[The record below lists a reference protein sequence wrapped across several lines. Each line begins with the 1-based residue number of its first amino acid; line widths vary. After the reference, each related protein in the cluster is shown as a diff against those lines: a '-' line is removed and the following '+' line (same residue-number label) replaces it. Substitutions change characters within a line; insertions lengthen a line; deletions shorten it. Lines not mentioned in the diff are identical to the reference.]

1 LGGLTDT
8 ELRFGFCYVVRIYIM
23 ASITIPGNDGPLTIE
38 NLPLNKV
45 ERASAA
51 ADTYVAAGL
60 SNTAVIG
67 KMSKYQTEAQV
78 DVPAAVTKTVKAKA
92 PKAVA
97 PAAPSKTK
105 RAKGANNAKR
115 ARALEMFKDMTAQG
129 LSQEKMLKAVQDE
142 LKITYA
148 NTYYYYSRVFKKA

>member
-1 LGGLTDT
+1 
-8 ELRFGFCYVVRIYIM
+8 M
-23 ASITIPGNDGPLTIE
+23 ASISIPGNDGQLTVT

-45 ERASAA
+45 ERA
-51 ADTYVAAGL
+51 TVAAETLVAGGL
-60 SNTAVIG
+60 SNSAVLA
-67 KMSKYQTEAQV
+67 KMSKYQSDSPADGQDLYSQQAASVKT
-78 DVPAAVTKTVKAKA
+78 PAAVTKTVKVKTAAPVAAA
-92 PKAVA
+92 PKA
-97 PAAPSKTK
+97 K

>member
-1 LGGLTDT
+1 
-8 ELRFGFCYVVRIYIM
+8 M
-23 ASITIPGNDGPLTIE
+23 ASITIPGNDGPLSVT

-45 ERASAA
+45 ERA
-51 ADTYVAAGL
+51 TVAAETMVAGGL
-60 SNTAVIG
+60 SNTAVLA
-67 KMSKYQTEAQV
+67 KMSKYQSQDPEHGLDATSQAAATIKTA
-78 DVPAAVTKTVKAKA
+78 AAVTKTVKAKA
-92 PKAVA
+92 PKAVTTTA
-97 PAAPSKTK
+97 PKAK

>member
-1 LGGLTDT
+1 
-8 ELRFGFCYVVRIYIM
+8 M
-23 ASITIPGNDGPLTIE
+23 ASISIPGNDGQLTVS

-45 ERASAA
+45 ERA
-51 ADTYVAAGL
+51 TVAAETLIAGGL
-60 SNTAVIG
+60 SNSAVLA

-78 DVPAAVTKTVKAKA
+78 DVPAAVTNTVKAKA
-92 PKAVA
+92 PKTVS
-97 PAAPSKTK
+97 AAPTAK

-115 ARALEMFKDMTAQG
+115 TRALEMFKDMTAQG

>member
-1 LGGLTDT
+1 
-8 ELRFGFCYVVRIYIM
+8 M
-23 ASITIPGNDGPLTIE
+23 ASISIPGNDGQLTVT

-45 ERASAA
+45 ERA
-51 ADTYVAAGL
+51 TVAAETLVAGGL
-60 SNTAVIG
+60 SNSAVLA
-67 KMSKYQTEAQV
+67 KMSKYQSDNPSDGEDLYSQQAASVKT
-78 DVPAAVTKTVKAKA
+78 PAAVTKTVKVKT
-92 PKAVA
+92 
-97 PAAPSKTK
+97 AAPVAAAPKTK

>member
-1 LGGLTDT
+1 
-8 ELRFGFCYVVRIYIM
+8 M
-23 ASITIPGNDGPLTIE
+23 ASITIPGNDGPLSIE

-45 ERASAA
+45 ERA
-51 ADTYVAAGL
+51 TVAAETMVAGGL
-60 SNTAVIG
+60 SNTAVIS
-67 KMSKYQTEAQV
+67 KMSKYQTEAQI

-92 PKAVA
+92 PKVVA
-97 PAAPSKTK
+97 QAAPKTK

>member
-1 LGGLTDT
+1 
-8 ELRFGFCYVVRIYIM
+8 M
-23 ASITIPGNDGPLTIE
+23 ASISIPGNDGQLTVT

-45 ERASAA
+45 ERA
-51 ADTYVAAGL
+51 TVAAETLIAGGL
-60 SNTAVIG
+60 SNSAVLA
-67 KMSKYQTEAQV
+67 KMSKYQSDSPADGQDLYSQQAASAKT
-78 DVPAAVTKTVKAKA
+78 PAAVTKTVLAPSFNLNAKAKA
-92 PKAVA
+92 PKTVS
-97 PAAPSKTK
+97 AASKAK

>member
-1 LGGLTDT
+1 
-8 ELRFGFCYVVRIYIM
+8 
-23 ASITIPGNDGPLTIE
+23 
-38 NLPLNKV
+38 
-45 ERASAA
+45 
-51 ADTYVAAGL
+51 
-60 SNTAVIG
+60 
-67 KMSKYQTEAQV
+67 MSKYQSQDPEHGLDATSQ
-78 DVPAAVTKTVKAKA
+78 AAATIKTAATVTKTVKAKA

-97 PAAPSKTK
+97 TTAPKAKAPKAVATTAPKAK

-129 LSQEKMLKAVQDE
+129 LSPEKMLKAVQDE

>member
-1 LGGLTDT
+1 
-8 ELRFGFCYVVRIYIM
+8 M
-23 ASITIPGNDGPLTIE
+23 ASISIPGNDGQLTVT

-45 ERASAA
+45 ERA
-51 ADTYVAAGL
+51 TVAAETLIAGGL
-60 SNTAVIG
+60 SNSAVLA
-67 KMSKYQTEAQV
+67 KMSKYQSDSPADGQDLYSQQAASVKT
-78 DVPAAVTKTVKAKA
+78 PAAVTKTVKAKA
-92 PKAVA
+92 PKTVS
-97 PAAPSKTK
+97 AAPTAK

>member
-1 LGGLTDT
+1 
-8 ELRFGFCYVVRIYIM
+8 M
-23 ASITIPGNDGPLTIE
+23 ASISIPGNDGQLTVT

-45 ERASAA
+45 ERA
-51 ADTYVAAGL
+51 TVAAETLIAGGL
-60 SNTAVIG
+60 SNSAVLA
-67 KMSKYQTEAQV
+67 KMSKYQSDSPADGQDLYSQQAVSVKT
-78 DVPAAVTKTVKAKA
+78 PAAVTKTVKAKA
-92 PKAVA
+92 PNTVS
-97 PAAPSKTK
+97 AAPTAK

-115 ARALEMFKDMTAQG
+115 ARALDMFKDMTAQG

>member
-1 LGGLTDT
+1 
-8 ELRFGFCYVVRIYIM
+8 M
-23 ASITIPGNDGPLTIE
+23 ASITIPGNDGPLSVT

-45 ERASAA
+45 ERA
-51 ADTYVAAGL
+51 TVAAETMVAGVL
-60 SNTAVIG
+60 SNTAVLA
-67 KMSKYQTEAQV
+67 KMSKYQSQDPEHGLDATSQAAATIKTA
-78 DVPAAVTKTVKAKA
+78 AAVTKTVKAKA
-92 PKAVA
+92 PKA
-97 PAAPSKTK
+97 K

>member
-1 LGGLTDT
+1 
-8 ELRFGFCYVVRIYIM
+8 M
-23 ASITIPGNDGPLTIE
+23 ASISIPGNDGQLTVT

-45 ERASAA
+45 ERA
-51 ADTYVAAGL
+51 TVAAETLVAGGL
-60 SNTAVIG
+60 SNTAVLA
-67 KMSKYQTEAQV
+67 KMSKYQSADPADGQDLYSKQAASVKT
-78 DVPAAVTKTVKAKA
+78 PAAVTQTVKVKA
-92 PKAVA
+92 PKTVS
-97 PAAPSKTK
+97 AAPT
-105 RAKGANNAKR
+105 AKR

>member
-1 LGGLTDT
+1 
-8 ELRFGFCYVVRIYIM
+8 M

-45 ERASAA
+45 DRATVTAE
-51 ADTYVAAGL
+51 TYVAGGL
-60 SNTAVIG
+60 SNTAVL
-67 KMSKYQTEAQV
+67 SKVSKFQTQANI

-92 PKAVA
+92 PKA
-97 PAAPSKTK
+97 AATATPKAK

>member
-1 LGGLTDT
+1 
-8 ELRFGFCYVVRIYIM
+8 M
-23 ASITIPGNDGPLTIE
+23 ASISIPGNDGQLTVT

-45 ERASAA
+45 ERA
-51 ADTYVAAGL
+51 TVAAETLIAGGL
-60 SNTAVIG
+60 SNSAVLA
-67 KMSKYQTEAQV
+67 KMSKYQSDSPADGQDLYSQQAASAKT
-78 DVPAAVTKTVKAKA
+78 PAAVTKTVLAPSFNLNAKAKA
-92 PKAVA
+92 PKTVS
-97 PAAPSKTK
+97 AAPKAK

>member
-1 LGGLTDT
+1 
-8 ELRFGFCYVVRIYIM
+8 M
-23 ASITIPGNDGPLTIE
+23 ASISIPGNDGQLTVT

-45 ERASAA
+45 ERA
-51 ADTYVAAGL
+51 TVAAETLVAGGL
-60 SNTAVIG
+60 SNSAVLA
-67 KMSKYQTEAQV
+67 KMSKYQSDSPADGQDLYSQQAASIKT
-78 DVPAAVTKTVKAKA
+78 PAAVTKTVKAKA
-92 PKAVA
+92 VTQTAAPKA
-97 PAAPSKTK
+97 K

>member
-1 LGGLTDT
+1 
-8 ELRFGFCYVVRIYIM
+8 M
-23 ASITIPGNDGPLTIE
+23 ASITIPGNDGPLSIE
-38 NLPLNKV
+38 NLPLNKI
-45 ERASAA
+45 ERA
-51 ADTYVAAGL
+51 TVAAETLVAGGL
-60 SNTAVIG
+60 SNTAVLS

-78 DVPAAVTKTVKAKA
+78 DVPASVTKTVKVKAVAQAAA
-92 PKAVA
+92 PKA
-97 PAAPSKTK
+97 K

>member
-1 LGGLTDT
+1 
-8 ELRFGFCYVVRIYIM
+8 M
-23 ASITIPGNDGPLTIE
+23 ASISIPGNDGQLTVT

-45 ERASAA
+45 ERA
-51 ADTYVAAGL
+51 TVAAETLIAGGL
-60 SNTAVIG
+60 SNSAVLA
-67 KMSKYQTEAQV
+67 KMSKYQSDSPADGQDLYSQQAASVKT
-78 DVPAAVTKTVKAKA
+78 PAAVTKTVKAKA
-92 PKAVA
+92 AT
-97 PAAPSKTK
+97 PAAPKTK

>member
-1 LGGLTDT
+1 
-8 ELRFGFCYVVRIYIM
+8 M
-23 ASITIPGNDGPLTIE
+23 ASITIPGNDGPLSIE

-45 ERASAA
+45 ERA
-51 ADTYVAAGL
+51 TVAAETLVAGGL
-60 SNTAVIG
+60 SNTAVLG

-78 DVPAAVTKTVKAKA
+78 DIPASVTKTVKTPKAAKVVAQAA
-92 PKAVA
+92 PKA
-97 PAAPSKTK
+97 K

>member
-1 LGGLTDT
+1 
-8 ELRFGFCYVVRIYIM
+8 M
-23 ASITIPGNDGPLTIE
+23 ASITIPGNDGPLSVT

-45 ERASAA
+45 ERA
-51 ADTYVAAGL
+51 TVAAETMVAGGL
-60 SNTAVIG
+60 SNSAVLA
-67 KMSKYQTEAQV
+67 KMSKYQSQDPEHGLDATSQAAATIKTA
-78 DVPAAVTKTVKAKA
+78 AAVTKTVKAKA

-97 PAAPSKTK
+97 TTAPKAK

-115 ARALEMFKDMTAQG
+115 ARALEMLKDMTAQG
-129 LSQEKMLKAVQDE
+129 LSQEKKRKAVQDE

>member
-1 LGGLTDT
+1 
-8 ELRFGFCYVVRIYIM
+8 M
-23 ASITIPGNDGPLTIE
+23 ASITIPGNDGPLTIN
-38 NLPLNKV
+38 NLPLKNV
-45 ERASAA
+45 DRASVTAE
-51 ADTYVAAGL
+51 TYVAGGL
-60 SNTAVIG
+60 SNTAVLA
-67 KMSKYQTEAQV
+67 KVSKFQTQVDV
-78 DVPAAVTKTVKAKA
+78 DVPAAVTNTVKTKA
-92 PKAVA
+92 PKTPKTAA
-97 PAAPSKTK
+97 PAAGPKTK

>member
-1 LGGLTDT
+1 
-8 ELRFGFCYVVRIYIM
+8 M
-23 ASITIPGNDGPLTIE
+23 ASISIPGNDGQLTVT

-45 ERASAA
+45 ERA
-51 ADTYVAAGL
+51 TVAAETLVAGGL
-60 SNTAVIG
+60 SNSAVLA
-67 KMSKYQTEAQV
+67 KMSKYQSSDPV
-78 DVPAAVTKTVKAKA
+78 DGQDIYSQQAASVKTPAAVTKTVKAKA
-92 PKAVA
+92 AT
-97 PAAPSKTK
+97 PAAAPKTK

>member
-1 LGGLTDT
+1 
-8 ELRFGFCYVVRIYIM
+8 M
-23 ASITIPGNDGPLTIE
+23 ASISIPGNDGQLTIT

-45 ERASAA
+45 ERA
-51 ADTYVAAGL
+51 TVAAETLVAGGL
-60 SNTAVIG
+60 SNSAVLS
-67 KMSKYQTEAQV
+67 KMSKYQSSDPAHGQDASSVQAASIKTQ
-78 DVPAAVTKTVKAKA
+78 AAVTKTVKAPKAVTQTAA
-92 PKAVA
+92 PKA
-97 PAAPSKTK
+97 K

>member
-1 LGGLTDT
+1 
-8 ELRFGFCYVVRIYIM
+8 M
-23 ASITIPGNDGPLTIE
+23 ASISIPGNDGQLTIE

-45 ERASAA
+45 ERATVAA
-51 ADTYVAAGL
+51 ETYVAGGL
-60 SNTAVIG
+60 SNTAVLG
-67 KMSKYQTEAQV
+67 KMSKFQTEAQV
-78 DVPAAVTKTVKAKA
+78 DVPATVTKTVKAKA
-92 PKAVA
+92 PKAAATSA
-97 PAAPSKTK
+97 PKTK

-115 ARALEMFKDMTAQG
+115 ARALEMFTEMTAQG

>member
-1 LGGLTDT
+1 
-8 ELRFGFCYVVRIYIM
+8 M
-23 ASITIPGNDGPLTIE
+23 ASISIPGNDGQLVVT

-45 ERASAA
+45 ERATVAA
-51 ADTYVAAGL
+51 ETYVAGGL
-60 SNTAVIG
+60 SNTAVLS
-67 KMSKYQTEAQV
+67 KMSKFQSDSPADGEDLYSQQAASVKT
-78 DVPAAVTKTVKAKA
+78 PAAVTKTVKAKA
-92 PKAVA
+92 PKTVS
-97 PAAPSKTK
+97 AAPKAK

-115 ARALEMFKDMTAQG
+115 TRAIEMFTEMTAQG

>member
-1 LGGLTDT
+1 
-8 ELRFGFCYVVRIYIM
+8 M
-23 ASITIPGNDGPLTIE
+23 ASISIPGNDGQLTVT

-45 ERASAA
+45 ERA
-51 ADTYVAAGL
+51 TVAAETLIAGGL
-60 SNTAVIG
+60 SNSAVLA
-67 KMSKYQTEAQV
+67 KMSKYQSDSPV
-78 DVPAAVTKTVKAKA
+78 DGQDLYSQQAASVKTPAAVTKTVKAKA
-92 PKAVA
+92 VAQTATPKA
-97 PAAPSKTK
+97 K